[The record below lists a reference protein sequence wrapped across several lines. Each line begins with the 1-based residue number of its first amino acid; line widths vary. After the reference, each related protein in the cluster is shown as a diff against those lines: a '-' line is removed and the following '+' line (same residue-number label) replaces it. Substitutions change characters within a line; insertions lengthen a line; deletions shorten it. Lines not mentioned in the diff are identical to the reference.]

1 MDGKNS
7 LVQTI
12 ETFILGVHL
21 ILTASILSGSVIILF
36 IKRLEFWP
44 NVLATFFTSVIIYR
58 VFYSKIFSN
67 KTKISGKLVG
77 IAMLTLLVL
86 LGVTYMRV
94 NYKMFNCAADLGWHI
109 YYTFKIRQ
117 NYDLTELSSLLLPFQ
132 LSTFNYPGIYFFL
145 NLFIPFNFSLDIIPT
160 INFLFNL
167 VNFVFYS
174 LIGFTIALITVY
186 IIQDIF
192 AKQSLWAFFAAYMIY
207 LFPDIPSDY
216 ILRGNLPDLVG
227 FFYLYSSI
235 YFIIVLL
242 NTSIINL
249 VKFTVISTLSSYFLH
264 PYATLYFLII
274 DLFIFTYFFIKLHT
288 KFFKTLFQVDLLLY
302 SSVILFEIITVHPLS
317 PLNVSKMLSMND
329 WAQYVLPL
337 TPVSVQFS
345 YLQFSKLRIM
355 FDLFLSSSIILL
367 FALLPFFKQIYR
379 IKIYKV
385 LILLYIPYYILYL
398 SPIVG
403 IQIEPNRYVWR
414 SFDILPLFTLMITF
428 FIFELINKRRIIFL
442 FFLILVVIF
451 TFAFLTYTKAIYT
464 PNYASLNTCG
474 SNPQVIYNITQTLRF
489 LVNFSE
495 YSIVI
500 FASHVPYC
508 TYFELLNLL
517 NPAIKVYPL
526 SSSAIY
532 ILRGDI
538 QNNLKEL
545 YNKYINCQLFNN
557 IIYIYTKDFD
567 CSKCNN
573 CIIYT
578 NFNLKIVISDKT

>member
-1 MDGKNS
+1 MDSKNS

-21 ILTASILSGSVIILF
+21 ILTSSILSGGVIILF

-44 NVLATFFTSVIIYR
+44 NVLATIFTSVVIYK
-58 VFYSKIFSN
+58 VFYSKIFSK

-77 IAMLTLLVL
+77 YAMLTLLVL
-86 LGVTYMRV
+86 LGITYMRV
-94 NYKMFNCAADLGWHI
+94 NYKMFNCSADLGWHI

-117 NYDLTELSSLLLPFQ
+117 NYDLTEYSSILLPFQ

-145 NLFIPFNFSLDIIPT
+145 NLLVPFNFSLDIIPS

-174 LIGFTIALITVY
+174 LIGFTVALITVY

-192 AKQSLWAFFAAYMIY
+192 AKQSWWAFFATYIIY
-207 LFPDIPSDY
+207 LFLDIPSDY

-274 DLFIFTYFFIKLHT
+274 DLFIFIYLLIRFHT
-288 KFFKTLFQVDLLLY
+288 EFFKTLFHVGLLLY
-302 SSVILFEIITVHPLS
+302 SSVIIFEIITVHPLS
-317 PLNVSKMLSMND
+317 PLNVSKMFSMNN
-329 WAQYVLPL
+329 WVQYVLL
-337 TPVSVQFS
+337 TPGPVQFS
-345 YLQFSKLRIM
+345 YLQFTKLRLL
-355 FDLFLSSSIILL
+355 FDLFLSLSIILL
-367 FALLPFFKQIYR
+367 FVLLPFSKQIYR
-379 IKIYKV
+379 IKTFKV
-385 LILLYIPYYILYL
+385 FILLYIPYYVLNL
-398 SPIVG
+398 LPIVG
-403 IQIEPNRYVWR
+403 IQIEPSRFVWR
-414 SFDILPLFTLMITF
+414 SFDFLPLFTLMTIF
-428 FIFELINKRRIIFL
+428 FISQLINERKIISL

-464 PNYASLNTCG
+464 PNYALLNTCG

-495 YSIVI
+495 YTIVI
-500 FASHVPYC
+500 FTSHVPYC
-508 TYFELLNLL
+508 TYFELLNLH

-526 SSSAIY
+526 SYSAIY

-557 IIYIYTKDFD
+557 TIYIYNNDFD
-567 CSKCNN
+567 CSKCYN
-573 CIIYT
+573 CTIYT
-578 NFNLKIVISDKT
+578 DFGLKIVVSGKT